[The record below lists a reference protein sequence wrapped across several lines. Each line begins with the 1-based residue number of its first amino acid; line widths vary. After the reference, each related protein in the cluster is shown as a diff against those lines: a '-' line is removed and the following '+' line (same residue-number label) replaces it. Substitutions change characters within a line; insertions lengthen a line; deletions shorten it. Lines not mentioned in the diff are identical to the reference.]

1 MTSIYALVG
10 EPNNTPKKILVYDD
24 LKIGAG
30 VAFANGNLY
39 VSSPKNRILTIFQIC
54 LKILG
59 HKTSRSELLKTRKN
73 CPESTAYHIK
83 DI

>member
-1 MTSIYALVG
+1 MGTENGKIYALVG

-39 VSSPKNRILTIFQIC
+39 VSDKNRIFSFFKY
-54 LKILG
+54 LK
-59 HKTSRSELLKTRKN
+59 KTRGKN
-73 CPESTAYHIK
+73 YS
-83 DI
+83 